1 MTQVCDGGAS
11 ISRGPHLDASLV
23 RADTHIYSAWF
34 WKKSAVPRL
43 GLGPSLKA
51 QMDARWNVRMYVH
64 TEPFLCE
71 NLLRTDALT
80 RTCFLHADAF
90 AHRSLFSQSFGIQ
103 NPLRTETF
111 TRGHIHTEVFSTRTL
126 LHTAAFTDKTQKLFH
141 TEASTHSSCYTQK
154 LFCTD
159 AFTYGSFFRHRA
171 AVATEAFIHTR
182 WALLNKEAL
191 PQTFLHAEAFAHG
204 SFYTQTFAY
213 RSFCSQ
219 NLFHRC
225 FYTFLHTDAF
235 YTAAKSYRNQHR
247 TYRIFFNNAK
257 QTLLHTKIA
266 HTDTL
271 TQNRF
276 YTQELLNR
284 ASGAFFFQT
293 AKSQFYVI
301 LSHLN
306 LISCERVTFLVGTTS
321 SLQP

>member
-1 MTQVCDGGAS
+1 MECPECMSTQNLFYAK
-11 ISRGPHLDASLV
+11 IS
-23 RADTHIYSAWF
+23 Y
-34 WKKSAVPRL
+34 
-43 GLGPSLKA
+43 A
-51 QMDARWNVRMYVH
+51 QTLLHAPAFYTQTLLH
-64 TEPFLCE
+64 TEAFSHRALAF
-71 NLLRTDALT
+71 RTL
-80 RTCFLHADAF
+80 
-90 AHRSLFSQSFGIQ
+90 
-103 NPLRTETF
+103 LRTETF

-247 TYRIFFNNAK
+247 TYRIFFK
-257 QTLLHTKIA
+257 QRQADAFTHKNCTHRHSYTEPLLHT
-266 HTDTL
+266 
-271 TQNRF
+271 
-276 YTQELLNR
+276 
-284 ASGAFFFQT
+284 GAFKQSLWRIFLPDCEI
-293 AKSQFYVI
+293 AI
-301 LSHLN
+301 LCYIESLESDFMRKGHVSRRNHFEPSALRYKKIRNLVLNLPSHLSKN
-306 LISCERVTFLVGTTS
+306 FTI
-321 SLQP
+321 